1 MKMEKIKITLT
12 GSLIGAKPNQKAT
25 AKSLGLNKIGDVT
38 VQNKDASVLG
48 KARVLAHLIQV
59 ENV

>member
-1 MKMEKIKITLT
+1 MEKIKITLS

-25 AKSLGLNKIGDVT
+25 AQSLGLKKIGDST
-38 VQNKDASVLG
+38 VQNNDASVLG
-48 KARVLAHLIQV
+48 KAKLLAHLIKV

>member
-1 MKMEKIKITLT
+1 MEKIKITLT

-25 AKSLGLNKIGDVT
+25 AQSLGLKKIGDST
-38 VQNKDASVLG
+38 IQNNDASVLG
-48 KARVLAHLIQV
+48 KAKLLAHLIKV

>member
-1 MKMEKIKITLT
+1 MEKIKITLT

-25 AKSLGLNKIGDVT
+25 AKSLGLARIGDCT
-38 VQNKDASVLG
+38 VQNNDASVLG
-48 KARVLAHLIQV
+48 KAKILAHLIKV